1 VEWDVGSARVFIIDE
16 HEAVRSV
23 LAERLN
29 RAGQL
34 EVVGHTGDANQALV
48 DVRHAKPDVV
58 LLEVK
63 RSDGLGLELV
73 RQVSGFS
80 AAPIVAVLTSY
91 PSNWEEQAASRAG
104 ASLYMLKEIDTEEL
118 IRCITGLSTG

>member
-1 VEWDVGSARVFIIDE
+1 MCSARIYIIDE
-16 HEAVRSV
+16 HETVRSV

-34 EVVGHTGDANQALV
+34 EVIGHAGDANQALA
-48 DVRHAKPDVV
+48 DVRHSRPDVV

-73 RQVSGFS
+73 RQVAGLST
-80 AAPIVAVLTSY
+80 APIVAVLTSY
-91 PSNWEEQAASRAG
+91 PSNWEQQAATRAG

-118 IRCITGLSTG
+118 IRCITDLSPH

>member
-1 VEWDVGSARVFIIDE
+1 VCSAKIYIIDE
-16 HEAVRSV
+16 HEAIRSV

-29 RAGQL
+29 RAGQFD
-34 EVVGHTGDANQALV
+34 VVGHAGDANQALA

-63 RSDGLGLELV
+63 RSDGLGLEIV
-73 RQVSGFS
+73 RQVSS
-80 AAPIVAVLTSY
+80 ISTAPIVAVLTSY
-91 PSNWEEQAASRAG
+91 PSNWEEQAAARAG

-118 IRCITGLSTG
+118 IRCITDLASP